1 MINFKIRLK
10 NKTFLLSFLSAL
22 LSFVYIVLSAFDVVP
37 KITQNDIQLIF
48 IGLVD
53 ILALLGIVV
62 DPTTKGISDSCDV
75 VNKTPE
81 LNGCSFSAAICL
93 FFVLFFLL
101 FTLCIKMLSYYHKI
115 VFDFLFILLYNKVRM
130 LFFI

>member
-75 VNKTPE
+75 VNKNT
-81 LNGCSFSAAICL
+81 
-93 FFVLFFLL
+93 
-101 FTLCIKMLSYYHKI
+101 
-115 VFDFLFILLYNKVRM
+115 
-130 LFFI
+130 